1 MCTQVDMILCAQGPC
16 TRPRGPK
23 SLKPIETRRRDPCE
37 GRGGPRGA
45 RRFPVGYL
53 HRGVGAGFGVVHTQV
68 QVELRPG
75 DNGPLLSTPLHFLEQ
90 SWRFIEK
97 THQGKNKQP
106 TKKVLRVRTL
116 RIRSL
121 QTFGGEQTVETDF
134 KRSLCALV
142 SRFAFFVSSHYRVI
156 LAPKSMFTYST
167 CTNKRQEKFR
177 RVGNRWRCSSCLGEC
192 RRMLSIPY
200 KELKSSGF
208 EVPPA
213 LGPLGLGRL

>member
-1 MCTQVDMILCAQGPC
+1 MDMILCAQGPC

-156 LAPKSMFTYST
+156 LAPKSMTARKVSA
-167 CTNKRQEKFR
+167 CRQPMAVQLLSR
-177 RVGNRWRCSSCLGEC
+177 RVSENAEHPIQRVEVFRFRSSTRAWSLGHWAG
-192 RRMLSIPY
+192 Y
-200 KELKSSGF
+200 KMSL
-208 EVPPA
+208 A
-213 LGPLGLGRL
+213 